1 MGSAHHHPHLGD
13 SHAHLSAV
21 RSGEK
26 ARLLAVLLL
35 TAVTMGAEFAGYA
48 WTRSVALLGDAI
60 HMLTHLLSLGISSGA
75 VVLATRPSPPEQ
87 TWRAW
92 RIEILA
98 GLVNGLALL
107 PAAAWVLYES
117 WERFRNPVEI
127 RPGATLLVGGIG
139 LAVNLVC
146 AALLHRHSHDDLN
159 IRGAFFHMLA
169 DGLSSVGVL
178 VAAAAVWLWNWTPAD
193 PLVAVLI
200 SLLLLGWC
208 VSLVRSSTR
217 ILLEAAPPHVKLDEV
232 RAALRTIPGVR
243 DVHDL
248 HVWTITSRMHSLS
261 AHVELEG
268 DPSVSA
274 AEEIGRRIQA
284 LVDERWEINHA
295 TLQFETSRVEADCC
309 PAGEGGGPKP
319 EARAG

>member
-1 MGSAHHHPHLGD
+1 MGSAHHHPHL
-13 SHAHLSAV
+13 SESTPHLAAV

-35 TAVTMGAEFAGYA
+35 TAITMAAEFAGYA
-48 WTRSVALLGDAI
+48 WTHSVALLGDAV
-60 HMLTHLLSLGISSGA
+60 HMLTHLASLAISYAA
-75 VVLATRPSPPEQ
+75 VVVATRPAPPEQ

-107 PAAAWVLYES
+107 PAAGWVLYES
-117 WERFRNPVEI
+117 VERLRNPVDI
-127 RPGATLLVGGIG
+127 RPGGTLLVGAVG
-139 LAVNLVC
+139 LVVNLVC
-146 AALLHRHSHDDLN
+146 AGLLHRHSRHDLN
-159 IRGAFFHMLA
+159 IRGAFLHMLA

-178 VAAAAVWLWNWTPAD
+178 LAAGAVWLWSWSPAD

-200 SLLLLGWC
+200 AVLILAWC
-208 VSLVRSSTR
+208 VSLVRSSVR

-232 RAALRTIPGVR
+232 RAALGSIPGVR

-274 AEEIGRRIQA
+274 TEEIGRKIQH

-295 TLQFETSRVEADCC
+295 TLQFETGREDGACC
-309 PAGEGGGPKP
+309 TP
-319 EARAG
+319 EAPGRRHA